1 MPWAKKNYDKIS
13 TLDNLAMVHPT
24 IMSLPW
30 TINMLHN
37 PHANIIQEHK
47 KMQQKIKRQCIQ
59 PTPMLEILMGHHL
72 HWIMMVSNVAYV
84 KGVLSTWHSTTPPN
98 LHMFADLW
106 WSKTT
111 STSCNE
117 NWMPSMW
124 ICSTSHHW
132 CQTWRPIVI
141 ELENGLMLLNVQILM
156 VNWT

>member
-24 IMSLPW
+24 IMCLPW

-59 PTPMLEILMGHHL
+59 PTPMLEVLMGHHL

-84 KGVLSTWHSTTPPN
+84 RGVLSTWHSTTPPN

-106 WSKTT
+106 WSKQLAPRAMKIECHQCEYVILHIIGAKHGIPLW
-111 STSCNE
+111 S
-117 NWMPSMW
+117 NWRMA
-124 ICSTSHHW
+124 
-132 CQTWRPIVI
+132 
-141 ELENGLMLLNVQILM
+141 
-156 VNWT
+156 